1 MAQEDVPKP
10 LMALLAPLLGIPALL
25 IVAFAIRTL
34 FVGRALPPD
43 QLAPLLGQPRVS
55 TIFRA
60 GQGDG
65 GAVGPDA
72 GMDLGPGGE
81 VVIRWKQGLT
91 SIGELSQGA
100 RSPCDSF
107 AVNGDGLVMPSGITA

>member
-91 SIGELSQGA
+91 S
-100 RSPCDSF
+100 RRPRPCVSF
-107 AVNGDGLVMPSGITA
+107 AVNGEAGHDVGHNA